1 MKVKI
6 GIIDDHQLFLKSLGL
21 MLSSF
26 NNYDVVLEA
35 LNGKDMQEKIRN
47 KKSVPEIMLIDV
59 NMPVMDGI
67 ATAQWLNENYP
78 AMKLVALSMNNNDNT
93 IINMLKAGCCT
104 YLLKDTHPDELEKA
118 LNEIAVSGRYNTD
131 AGSINYRRLIVS
143 KSGNEDLHLN
153 EKEKIFLRLTCSDLP
168 YKQIADEMK
177 LSEGTID
184 GYRAMLFKKF
194 NVQSRVGLVL
204 EAIKRNL
211 ITLD

>member
-26 NNYDVVLEA
+26 TNYDVVLEA
-35 LNGKDMQEKIRN
+35 LNGKDMQQKIRN
-47 KKSVPEIMLIDV
+47 KKSEPEIMLIDV

-67 ATAQWLNENYP
+67 ATARWLNENYP
-78 AMKLVALSMNNNDNT
+78 AIKLVALSMNNNDNT

-118 LNEIAVSGRYNTD
+118 LNEIAVKGSYNPD
-131 AGSINYRRLIVS
+131 AGNINYRRLIVS
-143 KSGNEDLHLN
+143 ESENKDLHLT
-153 EKEKIFLRLTCSDLP
+153 EKEKKFLQFVCTDIP

-184 GYRAMLFKKF
+184 GYRAILFKKL

-211 ITLD
+211 ITP

>member
-26 NNYDVVLEA
+26 TNYDVVLEA
-35 LNGKDMQEKIRN
+35 LNGKDMQQKIRN
-47 KKSVPEIMLIDV
+47 KKSEPEIMLIDV

-67 ATAQWLNENYP
+67 ETARWLNENYP
-78 AMKLVALSMNNNDNT
+78 AIKLVALSMNNNDST
-93 IINMLKAGCCT
+93 IINMLKAGCCS

-118 LNEIAVSGRYNTD
+118 LNEIATKGYYNTD
-131 AGSINYRRLIVS
+131 AVNINYRRLIIS
-143 KSGNEDLHLN
+143 RSENEDIHLT
-153 EKEKIFLRLTCSDLP
+153 EKEKKFLQLVCTDIP
-168 YKQIADEMK
+168 YKQIADELK

-184 GYRAMLFKKF
+184 GYRAILFKKL

-211 ITLD
+211 ITP